1 MSKCVND
8 ENMEFLFLILCP
20 CCIHWSVGRLV
31 AAVFIA
37 IAVIV
42 WGQMKK
48 TKMQWERKKENYAN
62 YRFQEFIFEHF
73 ISDSFINFFL
83 QNLHCK
89 ILLFFQLHPFFLI
102 EINFTIL
109 CIFGF
114 HLENRILIFVQKKS
128 HTHTSECKIMTMIII
143 VTINCKKSCRLI
155 FFSLYL
161 FVYSVS

>member
-114 HLENRILIFVQKKS
+114 HLENRILIFVQKNR
-128 HTHTSECKIMTMIII
+128 THTPANT
-143 VTINCKKSCRLI
+143 KS
-155 FFSLYL
+155 
-161 FVYSVS
+161 